1 MQIFP
6 LRWGRVPARA
16 GEGYPARK
24 KLPIPPKKL
33 LSYHSNMKI
42 INFKTLPS
50 TNKWALE
57 HINELEDKTIIIA
70 GTQTAGHG
78 RFQRSWNS
86 DNPENLYLTFVLK
99 PEKPE
104 HISNLTQ
111 YLSLTLVKV
120 LKENYKIHANIKW
133 PNDVRVNKA
142 KIAGI
147 LCESVIKGKKPSLA
161 LGIGVNLNMNEEEL
175 AQIPQKAASLNLLTG
190 KNIDKNEFANR
201 LCEEFFKN
209 YEKFLEKGFPSIKT
223 EYEQNAEFLN
233 KKITVTTPAEKAEY
247 TAIALTEKG
256 TLIVQAKNGEKKEL
270 LSGDV
275 EL

>member
-1 MQIFP
+1 M
-6 LRWGRVPARA
+6 
-16 GEGYPARK
+16 
-24 KLPIPPKKL
+24 
-33 LSYHSNMKI
+33 
-42 INFKTLPS
+42 
-50 TNKWALE
+50 
-57 HINELEDKTIIIA
+57 
-70 GTQTAGHG
+70 
-78 RFQRSWNS
+78 
-86 DNPENLYLTFVLK
+86 
-99 PEKPE
+99 
-104 HISNLTQ
+104 
-111 YLSLTLVKV
+111 SLTLVKV

-147 LCESVIKGKKPSLA
+147 LCESVIKGKNPNLA

-209 YEKFLEKGFPSIKT
+209 YEKFLEKGFSSIKT